1 MSISINEFAAA
12 YAECGNAYEA
22 AVAAGAKRGAGAM
35 IEGLR
40 CLFSRSCAGKTG
52 ILRAKRA
59 RCPADQGL
67 RRLAFGRNNDAAA
80 LAFAETVTPEMIEQ
94 ADLFGVSELK
104 VGKGVVEIKFFD
116 RLKALDL
123 LNEAEKEE
131 GSSNSAQELIGAIY
145 GGNADDGFGGG
156 DDP

>member
-1 MSISINEFAAA
+1 MGISINDFSAA

-22 AVAAGAKRGAGAM
+22 AVAAGAKRGAAAAV
-35 IEGLR
+35 EGLR
-40 CLFSRSCAGKTG
+40 CLFSRACAGRTG
-52 ILRAKRA
+52 ALRAKRA

-123 LNEAEKEE
+123 LSAAEKEE
-131 GSSNSAQELIGAIY
+131 GSCNSAQELIGAIY
-145 GGNADDGFGGG
+145 GTGNDDGGEG
-156 DDP
+156 DL

>member
-22 AVAAGAKRGAGAM
+22 AVAAGAKRGAPALV
-35 IEGLR
+35 EGLK
-40 CLFSRSCAGKTG
+40 CLFSRTAAGKARV
-52 ILRAKRA
+52 LRMKRA

-80 LAFAETVTPEMIEQ
+80 LAFTENVTPEMIEQ

-116 RLKALDL
+116 RIKALDL
-123 LNEAEKEE
+123 LNAAEKEE
-131 GSSNSAQELIGAIY
+131 GSSTAAEELLGAIY
-145 GGNADDGFGGG
+145 GSGG
-156 DDP
+156 DLGGEEESV